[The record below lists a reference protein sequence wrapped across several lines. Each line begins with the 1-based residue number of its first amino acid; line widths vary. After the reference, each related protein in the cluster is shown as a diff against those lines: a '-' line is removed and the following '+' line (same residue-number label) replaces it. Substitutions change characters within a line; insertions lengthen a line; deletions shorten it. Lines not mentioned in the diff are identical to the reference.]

1 MAKIVFFEVEDWE
14 KKYIEGALS
23 QYQPVLTTEKL
34 EDATVS
40 KYQDAEI
47 ISTFIYST
55 LTKEVLE
62 KLPNL
67 KFIATRSM
75 GFDHIDI
82 TTCKEKGIIVSNVPT
97 YGAHT
102 VAEHTFALILAVSR
116 KIIPSVE
123 RAKRG
128 DFSSVGL
135 TGFDLSGKTLG
146 VIGTGHIGKNVC
158 ELGVAF
164 GMKVLAFCHHTDPD
178 LTAKGVSFVAL
189 DELLAN
195 ADIVSLHLPH
205 NSETEHII
213 NKSNI
218 GKFKKGAILI
228 NTARG
233 ALVETQAILTGLEK
247 GILAGA
253 GLDVLEEENA
263 LKEEREF
270 LASEHIAKGDIQT
283 ELLDHILLDRNDV
296 VITPHNAFNS
306 IEALQEILETSL
318 GNVKSFLNKAPVNIV
333 EQNL

>member
-1 MAKIVFFEVEDWE
+1 MTA
-14 KKYIEGALS
+14 
-23 QYQPVLTTEKL
+23 EKL
-34 EDATVS
+34 EEATVS

-55 LTKEVLE
+55 LTKEILDQ
-62 KLPNL
+62 LPNL

-75 GFDHIDI
+75 GFDHID
-82 TTCKEKGIIVSNVPT
+82 TAVCKERGIVVSNVPT

-102 VAEHTFALILAVSR
+102 VAEHTFALMLVVSR

-135 TGFDLSGKTLG
+135 TGFDLFGKTLG

-158 ELGVAF
+158 ELGLAF
-164 GMKVLAFCHHTDPD
+164 GMPVLAYCHSQDQE
-178 LTAKGVSFVAL
+178 LIAKGIRYVSL
-189 DELLAN
+189 EELLAG
-195 ADIVSLHLPH
+195 ADIVTLHLPH
-205 NSETEHII
+205 SHDTEHVI
-213 NKSNI
+213 NSQNI
-218 GKFKKGAILI
+218 SQFKKGAILI

-233 ALVETQAILTGLEK
+233 VLVETKAILEGLEK

-270 LASEHIAKGDIQT
+270 LASEHIIKGDIQT
-283 ELLDHILLDRNDV
+283 ELLDHILLTRDDV

-306 IEALQEILETSL
+306 IEALHQILETSL
-318 GNVKSFLNKAPVNIV
+318 GNIRSFLSGTPVNMIG
-333 EQNL
+333 